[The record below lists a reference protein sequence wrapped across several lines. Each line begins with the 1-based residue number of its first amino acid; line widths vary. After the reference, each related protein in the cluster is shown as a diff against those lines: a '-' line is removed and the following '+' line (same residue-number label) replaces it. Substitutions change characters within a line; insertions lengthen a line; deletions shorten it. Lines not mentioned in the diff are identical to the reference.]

1 MLQRGSPFRLLVTLL
16 LVVAVPFCCCNF
28 RSLLSTCSSCQ
39 AAPAAEEEEVEASH
53 GYSYHADSDHA
64 APHQHATGHKQHEE
78 GQSSI
83 PCGPGDE
90 KHHCNCEKNDGKMLT
105 VQNSTVEL
113 PMPVV
118 VAILDW
124 SIAVDMLPPAATRV
138 LYRGNVAVARPLTS
152 LLRQHC
158 ALIV

>member
-1 MLQRGSPFRLLVTLL
+1 MTLL

-39 AAPAAEEEEVEASH
+39 AAPVADEPEASH
-53 GYSYHADSDHA
+53 DRSHDSDHDLA
-64 APHQHATGHKQHEE
+64 APHQHATGHKQHED
-78 GQSSI
+78 GQSSV

-105 VQNSTVEL
+105 VQKSTVEL

-124 SIAVDMLPPAATRV
+124 SMAADMLPPAAIRV
-138 LYRGNVAVARPLTS
+138 QYRGSLAIARPPTS

>member
-39 AAPAAEEEEVEASH
+39 AMPAAEEVDASH
-53 GYSYHADSDHA
+53 GHSHDADSDHA
-64 APHQHATGHKQHEE
+64 VPHQHARDQTQHGDGE
-78 GQSSI
+78 SPA
-83 PCGPGDE
+83 PCGPGDN
-90 KHHCNCEKNDGKMLT
+90 KHQCNCEKNDGKMLT
-105 VQNSTVEL
+105 VQKSTVEL

-124 SIAVDMLPPAATRV
+124 SMAVDMLPPFSTRV
-138 LYRGNVAVARPLTS
+138 LYRGNLAVARPLTS

>member
-1 MLQRGSPFRLLVTLL
+1 MTLL
-16 LVVAVPFCCCNF
+16 LVVAVPLCCCNF

-39 AAPAAEEEEVEASH
+39 AAPVAEEVEASH
-53 GYSYHADSDHA
+53 GHSHDADRDHA
-64 APHQHATGHKQHEE
+64 APHQHASGHKQHED
-78 GQSSI
+78 GQSSV

-105 VQNSTVEL
+105 VQKSTVEL

-124 SIAVDMLPPAATRV
+124 SMAVDMLPPASNRV
-138 LYRGNVAVARPLTS
+138 QYRGNPAIARPLTS

-158 ALIV
+158 ALVV

>member
-1 MLQRGSPFRLLVTLL
+1 MLHRGSPFRLLVTLL

-28 RSLLSTCSSCQ
+28 RSLLSACSSCQ
-39 AAPAAEEEEVEASH
+39 AAPVAEEVEASLGH
-53 GYSYHADSDHA
+53 SHDADGDHA
-64 APHQHATGHKQHEE
+64 TPHQHATGHKQHEG
-78 GQSSI
+78 GQSSV

-105 VQNSTVEL
+105 VQKSTVEL

-124 SIAVDMLPPAATRV
+124 SMAVGMLLPATDQVQFRGSSAIVRPP
-138 LYRGNVAVARPLTS
+138 TS

>member
-1 MLQRGSPFRLLVTLL
+1 MLHRGSAFRLLVTLL

-28 RSLLSTCSSCQ
+28 RSLLTTCSSCQ
-39 AAPAAEEEEVEASH
+39 ASSVMEDVEASRGH
-53 GYSYHADSDHA
+53 LHDADRDHA
-64 APHQHATGHKQHEE
+64 VPHHHATGHTQH
-78 GQSSI
+78 GDGKSPV

-90 KHHCNCEKNDGKMLT
+90 KHKCNCEKNDGKMLT
-105 VQNSTVEL
+105 VQKSTVEL

-118 VAILDW
+118 VAILEW
-124 SIAVDMLPPAATRV
+124 SMAADMLPPAAIRV
-138 LYRGNVAVARPLTS
+138 EYRRNLAIARPLTS